1 MAINSC
7 LTLIEHEEQDRTRR
21 QQGVMNLIKSYIA
34 NRIILF
40 RFILHLKVKVI
51 LMTAMV
57 SKEELKI
64 VLSKLEDV
72 QIELMRLRAMLLP
85 EVEST
90 EEEKK
95 EIEASTQEFKIGR
108 KVKLEDLAKELN
120 YKR

>member
-1 MAINSC
+1 
-7 LTLIEHEEQDRTRR
+7 
-21 QQGVMNLIKSYIA
+21 
-34 NRIILF
+34 
-40 RFILHLKVKVI
+40 
-51 LMTAMV
+51 MV

-64 VLSKLEDV
+64 VLSKLDDV